1 MARRT
6 KIIASVGP
14 ACSDEATM
22 QALIEAGVDVW
33 RLSLAHGTL
42 DEQVATFRRLRKVS
56 QESGRYI
63 GILVD
68 LPGPKVRCMPFPEG
82 GCEVA
87 QDAVLSLGIEGD
99 ASTADR
105 LVVDYEGL
113 LTDVGP
119 GDQLSF
125 GDGNVVLMVED
136 RASNA
141 LKTRVL
147 HGGHLEGR
155 PGLHVDSSKLRMSTP
170 TPHDLML
177 SDTFVD
183 LGTDMVALSF
193 VRSAY
198 DMRRLG
204 VEPHP
209 RGPLLVAKIETN
221 AAVENLD
228 GIIEA
233 SSAVMVA
240 RGDLGAE
247 CNIEELPHLQKRIIE
262 ACVAHGRPAIT
273 ATQMLESLLHSP
285 VPTRA
290 EASDIANAVFDGTSA
305 VMLSGETAIGH
316 DPVNAVRTMARITER
331 ADERFDYEAWWNR
344 LLSVRRRDD
353 RAADYMR
360 VTDGITQA
368 ASRLATELGAQA
380 IICLSRSGFTAR
392 SMARF
397 RPSMPLLGL
406 TPEPRTAMQLSLSWG
421 TRPLVFGERLTP
433 AESALE
439 AVHAAVRT
447 GMVRSGDMVV
457 VVSGTS
463 PESHATDNLRAMRV
477 P

>member
-1 MARRT
+1 MRAM
-6 KIIASVGP
+6 I
-14 ACSDEATM
+14 D
-22 QALIEAGVDVW
+22 AGVDVW
-33 RLSLAHGTL
+33 RLGLAHGNI
-42 DEQVATFRRLRKVS
+42 DDQVETFRRLRAVS
-56 QESGRYI
+56 EESGRYV

-68 LPGPKVRCMPFPEG
+68 LPGPKVRCRPFPQG

-87 QDAVLSLGIEGD
+87 QDALITLAIDGD
-99 ASTADR
+99 ASDADR
-105 LVVDYEGL
+105 IVVDYDGL

-119 GDQLSF
+119 GDRLAF
-125 GDGNVVLMVED
+125 GDGSVVLAVEGRSSD
-136 RASNA
+136 Q
-141 LKTRVL
+141 LKARVL

-155 PGLHVDSSKLRMSTP
+155 PGLHVDSSKLRITTP
-170 TPHDLML
+170 TPLDLKL
-177 SDTFVD
+177 ADTFID
-183 LGTDMVALSF
+183 LGTDMIALSF
-193 VRSAY
+193 VRSAH
-198 DMRRLG
+198 DMRRMG

-209 RGPLLVAKIETN
+209 RGPLLVAKIETK

-247 CNIEELPHLQKRIIE
+247 CDIEELPHLQKRIIE

-273 ATQMLESLLHSP
+273 ATQMLESLLHAP

-290 EASDIANAVFDGTSA
+290 EVSDVANAVFDGTSA
-305 VMLSGETAIGH
+305 VMMSGETAIGH

-331 ADERFDYEAWWNR
+331 ADEHFDYEAWWSR

-353 RAADYMR
+353 RAADYLRM
-360 VTDGITQA
+360 TDGITQSA
-368 ASRLATELGAQA
+368 ARLATQLGAQA

-421 TRPLVFGERLTP
+421 TRPVVFGERLTA
-433 AESALE
+433 AESATE
-439 AVHAAVRT
+439 AVHTAART
-447 GMVRSGDMVV
+447 GVVRSGDMVV
-457 VVSGTS
+457 VVSGSST
-463 PESHATDNLRAMRV
+463 ESHATDTLRAMRV

>member
-14 ACSDEATM
+14 ACGDEATM
-22 QALIEAGVDVW
+22 RAMIDAGVDVW
-33 RLSLAHGTL
+33 RLGLAHGTL
-42 DEQVATFRRLRKVS
+42 DEQVDTFRQLRAVS
-56 QESGRYI
+56 EEAGRYI

-68 LPGPKVRCMPFPEG
+68 LPGPKVRCLPFGEG
-82 GCEVA
+82 GCEVT
-87 QDAVLSLGIEGD
+87 QDAVIAVGIDGD
-99 ASTADR
+99 ASSADR

-113 LTDVGP
+113 LVDVAP
-119 GDQLSF
+119 GDHLSF
-125 GDGNVVLMVED
+125 GDGNVVLLVED
-136 RASNA
+136 RGRNE
-141 LKTRVL
+141 LKARVL

-155 PGLHVDSSKLRMSTP
+155 PGLHIASEKLRIGTP
-170 TPHDLML
+170 TPHDLKL
-177 SDTFVD
+177 ADTFID
-183 LGTDMVALSF
+183 LGTDMIAVSF
-193 VRSAY
+193 VRSAH

-204 VEPHP
+204 VEPVP
-209 RGPLLVAKIETN
+209 RGPLLVAKIETK
-221 AAVENLD
+221 AAVENLE

-247 CNIEELPHLQKRIIE
+247 CDIEDLPHLQKRIIE
-262 ACVAHGRPAIT
+262 ACIVQGRPAIT

-316 DPVNAVRTMARITER
+316 DPVNAVRTMARITGR
-331 ADERFDYEAWWNR
+331 ADERFDYEAWWTK
-344 LLSVRRRDD
+344 LTALRRRDD
-353 RAADYMR
+353 RAADYQM

-380 IICLSRSGFTAR
+380 IVCLSRSGFTAR

-421 TRPLVFGERLTP
+421 TRPLVFGERMTP

-439 AVHAAVRT
+439 AVQAAART
-447 GMVRSGDMVV
+447 GVVRSGDMVV
-457 VVSGTS
+457 VVSGSS
-463 PESHATDNLRAMRV
+463 PESHATDSLRAMRV

>member
-1 MARRT
+1 MRA
-6 KIIASVGP
+6 
-14 ACSDEATM
+14 M
-22 QALIEAGVDVW
+22 IEAGVDVW
-33 RLSLAHGTL
+33 RLGLAHGTL
-42 DEQVATFRRLRKVS
+42 DEQVETFHRLRAVS
-56 QESGRYI
+56 QDSGRHV

-68 LPGPKVRCMPFPEG
+68 LPGPKVRCRPFAEG

-87 QDAVLSLGIEGD
+87 QDAVVSVGIEGD
-99 ASTADR
+99 ASTSDR
-105 LVVDYEGL
+105 LIVDYEGL

-125 GDGNVVLMVED
+125 GDGNVVLVVED
-136 RASNA
+136 RASNG

-155 PGLHVDSSKLRMSTP
+155 PGLHIDSSKLRLSTP
-170 TPHDLML
+170 TPQDLKL
-177 SDTFVD
+177 TDTFID
-183 LGTDMVALSF
+183 LGTDMIALSF
-193 VRSAY
+193 VRSAH

-204 VEPHP
+204 VEPVP

-247 CNIEELPHLQKRIIE
+247 CDIEDLPHLQKHIIE
-262 ACVAHGRPAIT
+262 ACVAQGRPAIT

-316 DPVNAVRTMARITER
+316 DPVNAVRTMARITGR
-331 ADERFDYEAWWNR
+331 ADERFDYEAWWTR
-344 LLSVRRRDD
+344 LLSLRPPDD
-353 RAADYMR
+353 RAADYQL

-368 ASRLATELGAQA
+368 ASRLATELGAEA

-392 SMARF
+392 STARF

-421 TRPLVFGERLTP
+421 TRPLVFGERQTP

-439 AVHAAVRT
+439 AVQAAART
-447 GMVRSGDMVV
+447 GVVRSGDMVV
-457 VVSGTS
+457 VVSGST
-463 PESHATDNLRAMRV
+463 PESHATDSLRAMRV

>member
-1 MARRT
+1 MKA
-6 KIIASVGP
+6 
-14 ACSDEATM
+14 M
-22 QALIEAGVDVW
+22 IEAGVDVW
-33 RLSLAHGTL
+33 RLGLAHGTL
-42 DEQVATFRRLRKVS
+42 DEQVETFRRLRAVS
-56 QESGRYI
+56 QESGRYV

-68 LPGPKVRCMPFPEG
+68 LPGPKIRCRPFADG

-87 QDAVLSLGIEGD
+87 QDAVVSVGIEGD
-99 ASTADR
+99 SSSSDR

-113 LTDVGP
+113 LTDVGS

-125 GDGNVVLMVED
+125 GDGNVVLVVED
-136 RASNA
+136 RASNG

-155 PGLHVDSSKLRMSTP
+155 PGLHIDSSKLRLSTP
-170 TPHDLML
+170 TPQDLKL
-177 SDTFVD
+177 TDTFVD
-183 LGTDMVALSF
+183 LGTDMIALSF
-193 VRSAY
+193 VRSAH

-204 VEPHP
+204 VEPVP

-221 AAVENLD
+221 AAVENLE

-247 CNIEELPHLQKRIIE
+247 CDIEDLPHLQKQIIE
-262 ACVAHGRPAIT
+262 ACVAQGRPAIT
-273 ATQMLESLLHSP
+273 ATQMLESLMHSP

-316 DPVNAVRTMARITER
+316 DPVNAVRTMARITGR
-331 ADERFDYEAWWNR
+331 ADERFDYEAWWTR
-344 LLSVRRRDD
+344 LLSLRRSGNRV
-353 RAADYMR
+353 ADYQL
-360 VTDGITQA
+360 VTDGITHA
-368 ASRLATELGAQA
+368 ASRLATELGAEA

-421 TRPLVFGERLTP
+421 TRPLVFGERVTP

-439 AVHAAVRT
+439 AVQAAART
-447 GMVRSGDMVV
+447 GVVRSGDMVV
-457 VVSGTS
+457 VVSGSS
-463 PESHATDNLRAMRV
+463 PESHATDSLRAMRV

>member
-1 MARRT
+1 MRA
-6 KIIASVGP
+6 
-14 ACSDEATM
+14 M
-22 QALIEAGVDVW
+22 IEVGVDVW
-33 RLSLAHGTL
+33 RLGLAHGTL
-42 DEQVATFRRLRKVS
+42 DEQVETFHRLRAVS
-56 QESGRYI
+56 QDSGRHV

-68 LPGPKVRCMPFPEG
+68 LPGPKVRCRPFAEG

-87 QDAVLSLGIEGD
+87 QDAVVSVGIDGD
-99 ASTADR
+99 VSTADR

-113 LTDVGP
+113 LTDDGP

-125 GDGNVVLMVED
+125 GDGTVVLAVED
-136 RASNA
+136 RASNG

-155 PGLHVDSSKLRMSTP
+155 PGLHIDSSKLRLSTP
-170 TPHDLML
+170 TPHDLKL
-177 SDTFVD
+177 TDTFID
-183 LGTDMVALSF
+183 LGTDMIALSF
-193 VRSAY
+193 VRSAH

-204 VEPHP
+204 VEPVP

-221 AAVENLD
+221 AAVENLE

-247 CNIEELPHLQKRIIE
+247 CDIEDLPHLQKQIIE
-262 ACVAHGRPAIT
+262 ACVAQGRPAIT

-316 DPVNAVRTMARITER
+316 DPVNAVRTMARITGR
-331 ADERFDYEAWWNR
+331 ADERFDYEAWGTR
-344 LLSVRRRDD
+344 LLSLRRRDD
-353 RAADYMR
+353 RIADYQL
-360 VTDGITQA
+360 VTDGITHA
-368 ASRLATELGAQA
+368 ASRLATELGAEA

-421 TRPLVFGERLTP
+421 TRPLVFGERLSP

-439 AVHAAVRT
+439 AVHAATRT
-447 GMVRSGDMVV
+447 GVVRSGDMVV
-457 VVSGTS
+457 VVSGSS
-463 PESHATDNLRAMRV
+463 PESHATDSLRAMRV